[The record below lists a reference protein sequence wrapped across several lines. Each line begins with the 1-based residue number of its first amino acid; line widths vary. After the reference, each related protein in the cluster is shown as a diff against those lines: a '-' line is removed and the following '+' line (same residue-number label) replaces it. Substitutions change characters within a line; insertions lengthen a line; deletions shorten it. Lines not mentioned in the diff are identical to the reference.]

1 MKVVVTIQHPG
12 HVHFFKHAIAELEG
26 RGHEV
31 FVFARENEVTA
42 DLLER
47 YDIDYEMLA
56 GTYDSLP
63 TLVAVQATYEARLLA
78 RVLRIRP
85 DVITAIGG
93 PAATHAAKV
102 VGARSVVFYDTEH
115 ATIIKKLAYP
125 FADAIY
131 TPECYRDEI
140 GPKQVRYPG
149 YHELAY
155 LHPDR
160 YEPDPGVLAE
170 NGIDPDR
177 KLAIVRFSGWDSSHD
192 MGQGGFDDPSEVV
205 ARLEDAGARVLI
217 TSEVDLPPDLEPY
230 RLTTDPAGMHDL
242 LYYADVFVG
251 EGATTAAEAALLGT
265 PAVYVNTLTM
275 GYIDDIEER
284 GLLFGYDGPDRH
296 EQGLKRAIEILEDDD
311 PERWA
316 RSRDRAI
323 EGMIDVTD
331 VIVAALEGAGM
342 ERGRRA
348 EPADAV
354 DART

>member
-1 MKVVVTIQHPG
+1 MRIIVTIQHPG
-12 HVHFFKHAIAELEG
+12 HVHFFKHAIRSLEE

-42 DLLER
+42 DLLEH
-47 YDIDYEMLA
+47 YGIEYEMLA

-63 TLVAVQATYEARLLA
+63 SLVAVQATYEARLLA
-78 RVLRIRP
+78 RALRIKP

-93 PAATHAAKV
+93 PAAAHVSKL

-160 YEPDPGVLAE
+160 FEPDPGVLAE
-170 NGIDPDR
+170 NGIDPDGT
-177 KLAIVRFSGWDSSHD
+177 LAIVRFSGWDSSHD
-192 MGQGGFDDPSEVV
+192 MGQGGFDDPAEVV
-205 ARLEDAGARVLI
+205 SRLEEAGARVLI

-296 EQGLKRAIEILEDDD
+296 ERGLERAIEIIEDDD
-311 PERWA
+311 PKRWDRNRERA
-316 RSRDRAI
+316 LREA
-323 EGMIDVTD
+323 IDVTD
-331 VIVAALEGAGM
+331 VIVTALENAGA
-342 ERGRRA
+342 EQGRQA
-348 EPADAV
+348 ELADAV
-354 DART
+354 DTQT